1 MSLIQHIF
9 RRYSNDNA
17 SHEEQQLVN
26 GWYDHY
32 DQEQDIQ
39 LTPEEAADIK
49 QSIRQKIMLT
59 PAVPITIAATA
70 PRQRIGWRYAAAAA
84 AAAAIIITASVV
96 LWNSQPAAPGKKEI
110 ADLTTN
116 VTTAAGIDQKLN
128 MPDGST
134 IMVRPGSSIAYIK
147 AFDGA
152 SREIEMH
159 NGEVYFEVAK
169 DSSRPFIIHTGILD
183 IKVLGTSFVVRAIK
197 GVREQE
203 VVVKEGRVQVANKG
217 KILAV
222 LTAGHRLAFNT
233 ATGEFN
239 VKQQEDEIAEQFH
252 EGWLILNNQSFE
264 ELQTMLHNRYGI
276 LLQDPENKLANAHF
290 STLFKPQSSIQ
301 HIMEIL
307 CAIHGVS
314 YTINENVVTIH

>member
-9 RRYSNDNA
+9 RRYSNNNA

-32 DQEQDIQ
+32 DQQQDIQ
-39 LTPEEAADIK
+39 LTPEEAEDIK
-49 QSIRQKIMLT
+49 KSIREKIMLT
-59 PAVPITIAATA
+59 PAVTITTAATA
-70 PRQRIGWRYAAAAA
+70 PRLRIGWRYAAAAA
-84 AAAAIIITASVV
+84 AAAVLIITASVV
-96 LWNSQPAAPGKKEI
+96 LWNTRPAAPEKKQM
-110 ADLTTN
+110 ADITAN

-128 MPDGST
+128 MPDGTT
-134 IMVRPGSSIAYIK
+134 IMVRPGSSIAYK
-147 AFDGA
+147 KTFDGA

-169 DSSRPFIIHTGILD
+169 DSSRPFIIHTGVLD

-203 VVVKEGRVQVANKG
+203 VVVKEGRVQVSQKE
-217 KILAV
+217 KVLAV
-222 LTAGHRLAFNT
+222 LTAGHRLLFNT
-233 ATGEFN
+233 ATGQFN
-239 VKQQEDEIAEQFH
+239 VKQQEDQIAEQFH
-252 EGWLILNNQSFE
+252 EGWLILNNQSFA

-276 LLQDPENKLANAHF
+276 TLQDPEHKLANAHF
-290 STLFKPQSSIQ
+290 STLFQPKSSIQ

-314 YTINENVVTIH
+314 YTINESVVTIH

>member
-9 RRYSNDNA
+9 RRYRNDNA
-17 SHEEQQLVN
+17 NHEEQQLVN

-49 QSIRQKIMLT
+49 KSIRQKIMLP
-59 PAVPITIAATA
+59 PAVPITITAKA
-70 PRQRIGWRYAAAAA
+70 PRLRIGWRYAAAAA
-84 AAAAIIITASVV
+84 AVLIITASVV
-96 LWNSQPAAPGKKEI
+96 LWNTNRVTPEKKVI

-134 IMVRPGSSIAYIK
+134 IMVRPGSSIAYKK
-147 AFDGA
+147 AFDGN

-217 KILAV
+217 KVLAV

-233 ATGEFN
+233 ATGRFN

-252 EGWLILNNQSFE
+252 EGWLILNNQSFA

-276 LLQDPENKLANAHF
+276 LLQDPEHKLANAHF

-314 YTINENVVTIH
+314 YSINENVVTIH

>member
-9 RRYSNDNA
+9 RRYRDNNA

-32 DQEQDIQ
+32 DQEKDIQ

-49 QSIRQKIMLT
+49 QSIRQKITLS
-59 PAVPITIAATA
+59 PAVPIVTTA
-70 PRQRIGWRYAAAAA
+70 SRQRIGWRYAAAAA
-84 AAAAIIITASVV
+84 AVLIITASVI
-96 LWNSQPAAPGKKEI
+96 LWNSNQVTPQKKVI
-110 ADLTTN
+110 VDRTTD
-116 VTTAAGIDQKLN
+116 VTTAAGINQKLS

-134 IMVRPGSSIAYIK
+134 LMVRPGSSIAYK
-147 AFDGA
+147 TAFDGA
-152 SREIEMH
+152 SREIVMH

-183 IKVLGTSFVVRAIK
+183 IQVLGTSFVVRAIK

-203 VVVKEGRVQVANKG
+203 VVVKEGRVQVANNG
-217 KILAV
+217 KVLAV
-222 LTAGHRLAFNT
+222 LTAGNRLAFNT
-233 ATGEFN
+233 ATGQFN
-239 VKQQEDEIAEQFH
+239 VKQQEDQIAEQFH
-252 EGWLILNNQSFE
+252 EGWLILNNQSFA

-276 LLQDPENKLANAHF
+276 LLQDPEHKLANAHF
-290 STLFKPQSSIQ
+290 STLFQPQSSIQ

-314 YTINENVVTIH
+314 YSINGNVVTIH

>member
-1 MSLIQHIF
+1 MSFIQHIF

-32 DQEQDIQ
+32 DQEQDIE

-49 QSIRQKIMLT
+49 KSIREKIMLT
-59 PAVPITIAATA
+59 PAVPVAIVPTA
-70 PRQRIGWRYAAAAA
+70 PRRRIGWRYAAAAA
-84 AAAAIIITASVV
+84 AAVLIITASVV
-96 LWNSQPAAPGKKEI
+96 LWNTHPAAPEKKEI
-110 ADLTTN
+110 ADLTAN
-116 VTTAAGIDQKLN
+116 VTTAAGIDQKLS

-134 IMVRPGSSIAYIK
+134 LMVRPGSSIAYKK
-147 AFDGA
+147 AFDGV
-152 SREIEMH
+152 SREIDMH

-169 DSSRPFIIHTGILD
+169 DSSRPFIIHTGVLD

-197 GVREQE
+197 GIREQE

-217 KILAV
+217 KVLAV

-233 ATGEFN
+233 ATGQFN

-252 EGWLILNNQSFE
+252 EGWLILNNQSFA

-276 LLQDPENKLANAHF
+276 LLQDPEHKLANAHF

-314 YTINENVVTIH
+314 YTIKENVVTIH

>member
-9 RRYSNDNA
+9 RRFSNDNA
-17 SHEEQQLVN
+17 NHEEQQLVN

-32 DQEQDIQ
+32 DQEHDIE

-49 QSIRQKIMLT
+49 RSIRQKITLS
-59 PAVPITIAATA
+59 PAVPVTISH
-70 PRQRIGWRYAAAAA
+70 RQRIGWRYAAAAA
-84 AAAAIIITASVV
+84 AVLIITASVV
-96 LWNSQPAAPGKKEI
+96 LWNSRPAAPQGKEI
-110 ADLTTN
+110 ADLTAN
-116 VTTAAGIDQKLN
+116 VTTAAGIDQKLS

-134 IMVRPGSSIAYIK
+134 IMVRPGSSIAYKK
-147 AFDGA
+147 AFDGV
-152 SREIEMH
+152 SREIDMH

-203 VVVKEGRVQVANKG
+203 VVVKEGRVQVANQG
-217 KILAV
+217 KVLAV

-233 ATGEFN
+233 ATGQFN

-252 EGWLILNNQSFE
+252 EGWLILNNQSFA

-276 LLQDPENKLANAHF
+276 LLQDPEHKLANAHF

>member
-9 RRYSNDNA
+9 RRYRNDNA

-32 DQEQDIQ
+32 DGEEDIK

-49 QSIRQKIMLT
+49 KSIRQKIMLP
-59 PAVPITIAATA
+59 PAVPITITATA

-84 AAAAIIITASVV
+84 AVLIITASVV
-96 LWNSQPAAPGKKEI
+96 LWNTNRVTPEKKPI
-110 ADLTTN
+110 ADLTAN

-134 IMVRPGSSIAYIK
+134 IMVRPGSSIAYKK
-147 AFDGA
+147 AFDGN

-183 IKVLGTSFVVRAIK
+183 IKVLGTSFVVRAIR

-217 KILAV
+217 KVLAV

-252 EGWLILNNQSFE
+252 EGWLILNNQSFA

-276 LLQDPENKLANAHF
+276 QLQDPEHKLANAHF

-314 YTINENVVTIH
+314 YSINENVVTIH

>member
-1 MSLIQHIF
+1 MSLLQHIF
-9 RRYSNDNA
+9 QRYRDGNA

-26 GWYDHY
+26 GWYDYY
-32 DQEQDIQ
+32 DQEKDIQ

-49 QSIRQKIMLT
+49 KSIREKIILPT
-59 PAVPITIAATA
+59 VVPIATTA
-70 PRQRIGWRYAAAAA
+70 TTPRRRIGWRYAAAAVL
-84 AAAAIIITASVV
+84 IITASVI
-96 LWNSQPAAPGKKEI
+96 LWNANPGASEKKVT
-110 ADLTTN
+110 ANLTTD
-116 VTTAAGIDQKLN
+116 VTTAAGIDKKLSI
-128 MPDGST
+128 PDGSIVT
-134 IMVRPGSSIAYIK
+134 VRPGSSIAYK
-147 AFDGA
+147 TAFDGA

-169 DSSRPFIIHTGILD
+169 DSTRPFIIHTGILD

-217 KILAV
+217 KVLAV
-222 LTAGHRLAFNT
+222 LTAGNRLTFNT
-233 ATGEFN
+233 ATGQFN
-239 VKQQEDEIAEQFH
+239 VKQQEDQIAQQFH
-252 EGWLILNNQSFE
+252 EGWLILNNQSFA

-276 LLQDPENKLANAHF
+276 LLQDPEHKLANAHF
-290 STLFKPQSSIQ
+290 STLFQPQSSIQ
-301 HIMEIL
+301 HIMDIL

>member
-9 RRYSNDNA
+9 RRYRDNNA

-26 GWYDHY
+26 GWYNHY

-49 QSIRQKIMLT
+49 RSIRQKIMLS
-59 PAVPITIAATA
+59 PAEPITIAATA
-70 PRQRIGWRYAAAAA
+70 PRRRIGWRYAATAAA
-84 AAAAIIITASVV
+84 AVLIITTSVF
-96 LWNSQPAAPGKKEI
+96 LWNTRTVAPGKKEI
-110 ADLTTN
+110 ANLTTD
-116 VTTAAGIDQKLN
+116 VTTAAGIEQKLN

-134 IMVRPGSSIAYIK
+134 LMVRPGSSIAYK
-147 AFDGA
+147 TAFDDA
-152 SREIEMH
+152 SREIVMH

-169 DSSRPFIIHTGILD
+169 DSTRPFIIHTGILD

-203 VVVKEGRVQVANKG
+203 VVVKEGRVQVAAKG
-217 KILAV
+217 KVLAV
-222 LTAGHRLAFNT
+222 LTAGNRLAFNS
-233 ATGEFN
+233 ATGQFN
-239 VKQQEDEIAEQFH
+239 VKQEEDQIAEQFH
-252 EGWLILNNQSFE
+252 EGWLILNNQSFA

-276 LLQDPENKLANAHF
+276 ALQDPEHKLANAHF
-290 STLFKPQSSIQ
+290 STLFKPQSSIE

-314 YTINENVVTIH
+314 YSINGNVVTIH